1 MKRLNPMP
9 AAAILLL
16 IIAVLAGC
24 TAKTGMVP
32 IEPLTADLSPYT
44 KVVIT
49 TETMVTEDV
58 SQEMTDL
65 EQLTLTKLQELG
77 TFEDIRL
84 GDTEDTAEGTLKVRI
99 VIAKIK
105 KVSGGARFMLGA
117 FAGRASMTTDVFFI
131 DTMSGKELGSYTITG
146 QSGGTGVSGGTS
158 DAVKKTAEGIA
169 KIISENYGK

>member
-1 MKRLNPMP
+1 MKRSHPMS
-9 AAAILLL
+9 AAVLLL
-16 IIAVLAGC
+16 ILAALAGC
-24 TAKTGMVP
+24 TAKTEMVP

-58 SQEMTDL
+58 SQEITDL
-65 EQLTLTKLQELG
+65 EQLTLKKLQELG
-77 TFEDIRL
+77 VFEDIRL
-84 GDTEDTAEGTLKVRI
+84 GDTEVPAEGTLKVNI

-131 DTMSGKELGSYTITG
+131 DAMSGKELGSYTVTG
-146 QSGGTGVSGGTS
+146 QSGGTGYSGGTS

>member
-1 MKRLNPMP
+1 MKRSHPMS
-9 AAAILLL
+9 AAVLLL
-16 IIAVLAGC
+16 ILAALAGC
-24 TAKTGMVP
+24 TAKTEMVP

-58 SQEMTDL
+58 SQEITDL
-65 EQLTLTKLQELG
+65 EQLTLKKLQELG
-77 TFEDIRL
+77 VFEDIRL
-84 GDTEDTAEGTLKVRI
+84 GDTEVPAEGTLKVNI

-131 DTMSGKELGSYTITG
+131 DAMRGKELGSYTITG
-146 QSGGTGVSGGTS
+146 QSGGTGYSGGTS